1 MDSADFLFE
10 EYKHLT
16 DSFLRNEEL
25 GERQVNLFLTF
36 TTTVIGAFAVIKEIF
51 NNVVPLNAPQSA
63 APAPSQQLRDG

>member
-16 DSFLRNEEL
+16 DSFLRNEEH
-25 GERQVNLFLTF
+25 GKRQVNLFLTL

-51 NNVVPLNAPQSA
+51 NTGCLKTKIPMKKEFN
-63 APAPSQQLRDG
+63 